1 MIRTP
6 VLLLLLL
13 ACATALHDRF
23 LSVSSYHRYS
33 VHRCMATTRAQVELL
48 ASMEG
53 EEELEFWT
61 PPSMHRPVD
70 IMTVPGAEHSLLEL
84 LSQNNIPCSTY
95 IHSVETLLQEER
107 EILAQQKKEAE
118 GNFSLTTYHDYPEII
133 AHLDTLA
140 AEHQD
145 VETEVIGQSWEG
157 RDLKIVKV
165 CRGGCGNKPAIW
177 IDGGIHAREWI
188 STATALWTLHTV
200 LQEQTM
206 MDNLDWFFH
215 VVVNPDGVQFT
226 HEHTRLWRKTRSYH
240 NSALGCKGVDA
251 NRNYG
256 FHWNEGGASGDKCW
270 DTYHGPEGFSEPET
284 AAIRDFV
291 LAQEGRVKYFNN
303 MHSFSQLVLL
313 SYGHT
318 TTPPDNYMEFFR
330 VADAGVEALHA
341 VNGTEYTVGCIP
353 CLLYVASGGASDWA
367 LGEAQVPYSY
377 SMELRDTGR
386 YGFLLP
392 PRFIEPVGVET
403 WQFHRTVAEAVI
415 KKYGPEFRL

>member
-1 MIRTP
+1 MDLAAK
-6 VLLLLLL
+6 LLFLIPLSLG
-13 ACATALHDRF
+13 LHDRF
-23 LSVSSYHRYS
+23 LTVPSYSEYS
-33 VHRCMATTRAQVELL
+33 VHRCEATTNDQLEFL
-48 ASMEG
+48 ANLVTDED
-53 EEELEFWT
+53 LEFWT
-61 PPSMHRPVD
+61 PPSIHRPVD
-70 IMTVPGAEHSLLEL
+70 IMTVPGSEHRLLDILQDEGIIC
-84 LSQNNIPCSTY
+84 NTY
-95 IHSVETLLQEER
+95 IENIESLVDEER
-107 EILAQQKKEAE
+107 RILADQRASSD
-118 GNFSLTTYHDYPEII
+118 GNFSLYTYHNYEEIMD
-133 AHLDTLA
+133 HLDALA
-140 AEHQD
+140 IEFED

-157 RDLKIVKV
+157 RDLKIAKI
-165 CRGGCGNKPAIW
+165 CRGGCGNKPSIW

-200 LQEQTM
+200 LQDEQM

-215 VVVNPDGVQFT
+215 IVVNPDGFTFT

-240 NSALGCKGVDA
+240 NSALGCRGVDA

-256 FHWNEGGASGDKCW
+256 FHWHEGGASNDKCW
-270 DTYHGPEGFSEPET
+270 DTYHGPEAFSEPEIQ
-284 AAIRDFV
+284 AVRDFV

-318 TTPPDNYMEFFR
+318 TTPPENYMDFFS
-330 VADAGVEALHA
+330 VADKGAEALRA

-367 LGEAQVPYSY
+367 LGVAQVPYSY

-392 PRFIEPVGVET
+392 PRFIEPVGIET
-403 WQFHRTVAEAVI
+403 WEFHKTVAEAVI
-415 KKYGPEFRL
+415 DKYGNP

>member
-1 MIRTP
+1 ML
-6 VLLLLLL
+6 VLLLVVPL
-13 ACATALHDRF
+13 TMALHDQYLTVPTF
-23 LSVSSYHRYS
+23 TSYQ
-33 VHRCMATTRAQVELL
+33 VHRCKATTKDQVEFL
-48 ASMEG
+48 ASLQE

-61 PPSMHRPVD
+61 PPSLHRPVD
-70 IMTVPGAEHSLLEL
+70 IMTVPGLEQRMFEMLSAEEIECETFID
-84 LSQNNIPCSTY
+84 N
-95 IHSVETLLQEER
+95 VESIIEEEKTTLR
-107 EILAQQKKEAE
+107 EQKLAAD
-118 GNFSLTTYHDYPEII
+118 GNFSLVTYHDYPEIME
-133 AHLDTLA
+133 HLDDLA
-140 AEHQD
+140 AEFDH

-157 RDLKIVKV
+157 RDLKILKI
-165 CRGGCGNKPAIW
+165 CQGGCGNKPAIW

-200 LQEQTM
+200 LQDEMM
-206 MDNLDWFFH
+206 MDKLDWFFH
-215 VVVNPDGVQFT
+215 PVVNPDGVQFT

-240 NSALGCKGVDA
+240 NSALACKGVDA

-256 FHWNEGGASGDKCW
+256 FHWNEGGSSGDKCY
-270 DTYHGPEGFSEPET
+270 DTYHGPEAFSEPET

-318 TTPPDNYMEFFR
+318 TTPPDNYLDFFK
-330 VADAGVEALHA
+330 VADAGVDALQA
-341 VNGTEYTVGCIP
+341 VNGTQYTVGCIP

-367 LGEAQVPYSY
+367 LGVAHVPYSY

-392 PRFIEPVGVET
+392 PRFIEPVGLET
-403 WQFHRTVAEAVI
+403 WEFHKTVAEAVI
-415 KKYGPEFRL
+415 ERFGEEENN